1 MPSFIPILVI
11 NDSHAKRFNY
21 VSIEIEV
28 TKLLLFYLEEKENM
42 MKYDGQEIG
51 SKKCGITQVCV
62 AMAML
67 AGAFLTLIIIGLVM
81 NYMPGV

>member
-1 MPSFIPILVI
+1 MAILAI
-11 NDSHAKRFNY
+11 NDSYTNDFNY
-21 VSIEIEV
+21 VNIEIEV
-28 TKLLLFYLEEKENM
+28 TKQLFFYLEEKTNM
-42 MKYDGQEIG
+42 IKYDGQEIG
-51 SKKCGITQVCV
+51 SPKCGVTQVCV

>member
-1 MPSFIPILVI
+1 MPSPILDI
-11 NDSHAKRFNY
+11 TDSHAEAFNC
-21 VSIEIEV
+21 VNIVPDV
-28 TKLLLFYLEEKENM
+28 TTELLFYLEGRINM

-51 SKKCGITQVCV
+51 SPKCGITQVCV

>member
-1 MPSFIPILVI
+1 MPRSRPILII
-11 NDSHAKRFNY
+11 NDSYTKDWY
-21 VSIEIEV
+21 CVSIEIEV
-28 TKLLLFYLEEKENM
+28 TKLFFYLEEKTNM
-42 MKYDGQEIG
+42 LKYDGQEIG
-51 SKKCGITQVCV
+51 SPKCGVTQVCV

>member
-1 MPSFIPILVI
+1 MAILAI
-11 NDSHAKRFNY
+11 NDSHTNDFNY
-21 VSIEIEV
+21 VNIETEV
-28 TKLLLFYLEEKENM
+28 TKQLFFYLEEKTNM

-51 SKKCGITQVCV
+51 SPKCGITQVCV

>member
-1 MPSFIPILVI
+1 M
-11 NDSHAKRFNY
+11 
-21 VSIEIEV
+21 
-28 TKLLLFYLEEKENM
+28 NM

-51 SKKCGITQVCV
+51 SPKCGITQVCV

-67 AGAFLTLIIIGLVM
+67 AGAFLTLIIIGLIM

>member
-1 MPSFIPILVI
+1 LAILAI
-11 NDSHAKRFNY
+11 NDSYTNDFNY
-21 VSIEIEV
+21 VNIEIEV
-28 TKLLLFYLEEKENM
+28 TKQLFFYLEEKTNM
-42 MKYDGQEIG
+42 IKYDGQEIG
-51 SKKCGITQVCV
+51 SPKCGVTQVCV